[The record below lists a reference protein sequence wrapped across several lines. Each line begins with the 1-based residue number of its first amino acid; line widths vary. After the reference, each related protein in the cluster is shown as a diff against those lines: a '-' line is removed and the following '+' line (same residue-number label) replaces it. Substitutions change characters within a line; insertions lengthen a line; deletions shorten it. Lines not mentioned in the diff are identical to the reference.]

1 MILTKIIEIVNMNIV
16 RVKMMILLKMRLM
29 VRTVIVHELKP
40 AATSPCPLYTVSAT
54 LHTTAATL
62 GQAQLRG

>member
-1 MILTKIIEIVNMNIV
+1 
-16 RVKMMILLKMRLM
+16 MMILLKMRLM

-62 GQAQLRG
+62 GQTRLS